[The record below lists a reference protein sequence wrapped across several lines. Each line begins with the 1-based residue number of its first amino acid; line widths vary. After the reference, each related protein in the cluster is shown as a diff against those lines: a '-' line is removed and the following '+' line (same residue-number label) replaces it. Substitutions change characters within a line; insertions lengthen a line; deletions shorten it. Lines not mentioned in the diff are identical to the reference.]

1 MLSRLRSRLVF
12 NIRRRRGPEGFGESM
27 RRLNRLGRLMSVMQR
42 KSGQAQGDVAEQERQ
57 AKIAF
62 CRSCPCLD

>member
-1 MLSRLRSRLVF
+1 
-12 NIRRRRGPEGFGESM
+12 
-27 RRLNRLGRLMSVMQR
+27 MSVMQR